1 MFKLCVVAVTMAAVS
16 AMTTPIPAAT
26 GPTVNP
32 MLAEIQD
39 FGAQVAGLIA
49 GIKQVRTLTESA
61 TPGDRASWEAV
72 GEAAAGVIQTVELA
86 AEEENADDFLEDLG
100 EEPSPCKLCD
110 VPGKAYF
117 SDLILN
123 FGMCLDGCTDIC
135 KLGLLNEL
143 DCFVESLEAL
153 LAYGQWAV
161 QKFMLEGGDE
171 AALRSLFVAEMD
183 GMNRVA
189 IQGLRFHQAGLAAK
203 EAYETKRGLKSPL
216 GDLDLRQ
223 LLVRTIKKMDA
234 IKKRHFES
242 NL

>member
-16 AMTTPIPAAT
+16 AMTTPS
-26 GPTVNP
+26 PTVNP

-49 GIKQVRTLTESA
+49 GIKQVRTLTEAA
-61 TPGDRASWEAV
+61 TPGDRASWDAV
-72 GEAAAGVIQTVELA
+72 GAAAAGVVQQVELA
-86 AEEENADDFLEDLG
+86 AEEEDPDDFLEQLD

-161 QKFMLEGGDE
+161 QKFMLEGDE
-171 AALRSLFVAEMD
+171 DALRSLFVAEMD

-189 IQGLRFHQAGLAAK
+189 IQGLRFHKAGLVAK
-203 EAYETKRGLKSPL
+203 DAYVTKRGQKSPL

-223 LLVRTIKKMDA
+223 LLVRTIKKMDDL
-234 IKKRHFES
+234 KKRHVLES
-242 NL
+242 KL